1 MLHNLKWQAP
11 HSYEMSPGI
20 VNIHTEQS
28 SMLLTSKPCILLN
41 DFFKTCWGKKQEGQE
56 KDLNVEIY

>member
-1 MLHNLKWQAP
+1 
-11 HSYEMSPGI
+11 
-20 VNIHTEQS
+20 
-28 SMLLTSKPCILLN
+28 MLLTSKPCILLN